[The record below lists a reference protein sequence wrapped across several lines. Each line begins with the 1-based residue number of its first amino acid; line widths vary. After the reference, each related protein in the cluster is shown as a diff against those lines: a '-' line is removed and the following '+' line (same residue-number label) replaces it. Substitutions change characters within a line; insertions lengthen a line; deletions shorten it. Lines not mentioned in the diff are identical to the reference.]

1 MSYSRNN
8 TNATRNT
15 NSSFGSTFHKG
26 GNTNSSFG
34 STFHKGGNGGKKP
47 FCKVCFD
54 AKKPQSVYESHWV
67 KDREGKVTC
76 VTLLEQE
83 CRYCYQSGHTVK
95 FCPAVAANNAQKE
108 KAENRMRRQQES
120 EERHRRQE
128 QANAAAAAKAKMT
141 ARGGYASLNLDDDSD
156 DETPQNHQN
165 HQNKKTQK
173 REEFPAL
180 GAPSQRVTTSAMN
193 FASAIQKDPIL
204 VEKERI
210 IEERER
216 KLNAGFTVLSK
227 NNDGTV
233 KKEEPKMPS
242 SMPATVEPTY
252 CYSRKIKSWVDTDS
266 EDEDDEDQY
275 FAPNV
280 TVRSKT
286 TVSSR
291 FDEDQYNAEDNSAW

>member
-8 TNATRNT
+8 TNTR
-15 NSSFGSTFHKG
+15 
-26 GNTNSSFG
+26 NTNSSFG

-54 AKKPQSVYESHWV
+54 AKKPQSVYESHFV

-83 CRYCYQSGHTVK
+83 CRYCFQLGHTVK
-95 FCPAVAANNAQKE
+95 FCPAVAANNTAAK
-108 KAENRMRRQQES
+108 KAENKHRREEEA

-128 QANAAAAAKAKMT
+128 QTKAAASANAKMT
-141 ARGGYASLNLDDDSD
+141 SRGGYASLFCDDDSD
-156 DETPQNHQN
+156 DETPQNHQNHEN

-193 FASAIQKDPIL
+193 FASAIQKDPII

-227 NNDGTV
+227 NNNGTT
-233 KKEEPKMPS
+233 KKEEPKMSS
-242 SMPATVEPTY
+242 SMPESVEPTY
-252 CYSRKIKSWVDTDS
+252 CCSSKRRNWLDSDS
-266 EDEDDEDQY
+266 ENEGDEDQY

-280 TVRSKT
+280 TVRRTASYHQPAL
-286 TVSSR
+286 
-291 FDEDQYNAEDNSAW
+291 DQDTDSDFW